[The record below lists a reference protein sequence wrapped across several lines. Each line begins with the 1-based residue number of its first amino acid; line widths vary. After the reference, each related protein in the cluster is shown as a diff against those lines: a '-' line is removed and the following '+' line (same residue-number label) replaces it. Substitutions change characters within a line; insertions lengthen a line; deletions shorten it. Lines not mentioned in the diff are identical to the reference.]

1 MAYFG
6 LRKPYIAKYDKLT
19 GRYSDGFK
27 CAKAVKFDCTPS
39 YVSGSISGDDEV
51 AEQETAFKDAAVTL
65 GTTDLPLE
73 AADVCFGHTV
83 DKQTK
88 KVIKKTTDES
98 NNVGVGVIVPQVI
111 DGQRSYV
118 GFIVTCVK
126 FQESA
131 ESFTT
136 KGDSITF
143 SNPSISGTAIA
154 DKDSQWEVKQAFTD
168 PDEAETFVKTYL
180 GITEQAGA

>member
-6 LRKPYIAKYDKLT
+6 LRKPYIAKYNKNT
-19 GRYSDGFK
+19 NTYSDGFK

-39 YVSGSISGDDEV
+39 YVSGSISGDDEI
-51 AEQETAFKDAAVTL
+51 AEQETAFKEAAVTL
-65 GTTDLPLE
+65 GTTDLPIQ

-83 DKQTK
+83 DLETN

-98 NNVGVGVIVPQVI
+98 NNCGVGVVVPQVI
-111 DGQRSYV
+111 NGVRSYV
-118 GFIVTCVK
+118 AFIVTCVK

-154 DKDSQWEVKQAFTD
+154 DANSQWEIKQVFGD
-168 PDEAETFVKTYL
+168 PAEAESFVKTTL
-180 GITEQAGA
+180 NITEQNP